1 MINDKTMRWMLESME
16 NAAEEALRGDP
27 AFFGALESLKAE
39 IDRDPRVRSALRSL
53 QEAGNRVFSSLV
65 PRIKIRVRTN
75 EGVLALPATDRI
87 PLVVEEPVAQL
98 TQELKSATN
107 AVIMRGR
114 YREELDSIMNEA
126 ICASLRF
133 EEIAS
138 EIERAGYEIMICLDL
153 SAYAKVR
160 DLSESVRNAR
170 GPGRSKEPF
179 NGLLSGQD
187 LKFLKAV
194 GIGYVGT

>member
-1 MINDKTMRWMLESME
+1 MINDKTMRWMLENME
-16 NAAEEALRGDP
+16 NAAEEALRDDP
-27 AFFGALESLKAE
+27 AFYGALESLKAE

-53 QEAGNRVFSSLV
+53 QEAGSKVFSSLV
-65 PRIKIRVRTN
+65 PRIRIRIRTHD
-75 EGVLALPATDRI
+75 GVMALPATDRI
-87 PLVVEEPVAQL
+87 APVVEEPVAQL
-98 TQELKSATN
+98 SQELKSAAS

-133 EEIAS
+133 EGIAS
-138 EIERAGYEIMICLDL
+138 EIERAGYEIVICLDL

-170 GPGRSKEPF
+170 AQGRSKEPF
-179 NGLLSGQD
+179 NG
-187 LKFLKAV
+187 
-194 GIGYVGT
+194 